1 MAAKGSVNTC
11 WMSKCDT
18 TYLISEVKAKAMAS
32 YSLESSTALDTQ
44 K

>member
-11 WMSKCDT
+11 WMSQCDT
-18 TYLISEVKAKAMAS
+18 TYLLSEIKAKVMAS
-32 YSLESSTALDTQ
+32 YSLESSIALGTQ